1 MCFNS
6 DVGDTLGSGLP
17 PGSCKQTQETWE
29 RERERVTQEIQKQ
42 GGVQVY
48 SVPVCAQHGMGC
60 LDTAPRIPH
69 VLSPLL
75 PPPMVSRLMVKV
87 VPEPRARYQPEFEGY
102 SPTRRARR
110 AADGY
115 MLQPGRAVAFTRY
128 FNNSFMISFHSA
140 WQNCSQNSCEEK
152 LRHG

>member
-1 MCFNS
+1 MCVLTQMS
-6 DVGDTLGSGLP
+6 GTLGALGFP
-17 PGSCKQTQETWE
+17 RAHVNKHKRHG
-29 RERERVTQEIQKQ
+29 RERESDSRDTET
-42 GGVQVY
+42 GRSRVQVY

-102 SPTRRARR
+102 SPTRRARPQQTVTCYSR
-110 AADGY
+110 AGPQHLLA
-115 MLQPGRAVAFTRY
+115 
-128 FNNSFMISFHSA
+128 ISTIHS
-140 WQNCSQNSCEEK
+140 
-152 LRHG
+152 